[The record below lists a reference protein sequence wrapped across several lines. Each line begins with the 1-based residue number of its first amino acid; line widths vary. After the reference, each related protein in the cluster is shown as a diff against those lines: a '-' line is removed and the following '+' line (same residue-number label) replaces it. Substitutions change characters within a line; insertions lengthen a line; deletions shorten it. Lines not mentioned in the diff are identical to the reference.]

1 MRGACGLHGCE
12 RMWDRRMGGKIS
24 NWRKDDGG
32 KQSKMGSGSMKTK
45 IELQKQVEDQAMLS
59 IK

>member
-1 MRGACGLHGCE
+1 MRGACGLHGRE

-32 KQSKMGSGSMKTK
+32 KQSKMGSGGDEEKHVCCS
-45 IELQKQVEDQAMLS
+45 EGAMMVGS
-59 IK
+59 S